1 MMKAWIQRILA
12 ALLILEGTVL
22 IVLGRG
28 WVLLWAK
35 LLRRTSV
42 EEDLRAIA
50 RIPNWIWRSVGM
62 AEIGLGMSLLRDA
75 PIDPTSFYGAWT
87 GLYSR
92 IGVLW
97 RDIGYHPLFYAMAQ
111 ELGMRLRP
119 QSSVL
124 DLGSGTG
131 ENLDHLLVLHLPF
144 ESYLGIDIT
153 PAMVAEAR
161 EKFGDS
167 SRVRFLQLDLLH
179 DAWPK
184 EQYDLILATWLLEH
198 VADPAHLAGHALA
211 HLRPG
216 GSIII
221 VSEVYDGSL
230 RARLANLLW
239 GMIGARLPDKDM
251 YRTLPG
257 LESLQFFD
265 GVFAPTAM
273 AVLSRP
279 TAE

>member
-1 MMKAWIQRILA
+1 MKAWIQRALA
-12 ALLILEGTVL
+12 ALLILEGAVL
-22 IVLGRG
+22 LVIGRG
-28 WVLLWAK
+28 WILLWAK
-35 LLRRTSV
+35 LLRRTPV
-42 EEDLRAIA
+42 EEELRAIA
-50 RIPNWIWRSVGM
+50 RIPNWTWRSVGV
-62 AEIGLGMSLLRDA
+62 AEMGLGMRLLRDA
-75 PIDPTSFYGAWT
+75 PLYPATFYGAWA

-97 RDIGYHPLFYAMAQ
+97 RDIGYQPLFYAMAQ

-124 DLGSGTG
+124 DLGFGTG
-131 ENLDHLLVLHLPF
+131 ENLDHLLALHLPF
-144 ESYLGIDIT
+144 DSYLGIDVT
-153 PAMVAEAR
+153 PEMVAEAR

-167 SRVRFLQLDLLH
+167 SRVRFLQLDLLQ
-179 DAWPK
+179 DPWPK
-184 EQYDLILATWLLEH
+184 DQYDLILATWFLEH
-198 VADPAHLAGHALA
+198 VPDPAHLAGHALA

-216 GSIII
+216 GAMII

-230 RARLANLLW
+230 RARLANLFW
-239 GMIGARLPDKDM
+239 GLIGARLPEKDV

-265 GVFAPTAM
+265 GMFAPTAM

-279 TAE
+279 AAE